1 VEWALP
7 VLDAARAL
15 VSGVAA
21 LHADQQA
28 RLRVAASMTI
38 ADHRVPGW
46 LMIALRSRLPQVRVA
61 LRVGNPAQVADMARS
76 READLGFVEDPR
88 ARGLRSR
95 IIAENEPW
103 WWRRGT
109 SR

>member
-1 VEWALP
+1 
-7 VLDAARAL
+7 
-15 VSGVAA
+15 
-21 LHADQQA
+21 
-28 RLRVAASMTI
+28 
-38 ADHRVPGW
+38 
-46 LMIALRSRLPQVRVA
+46 
-61 LRVGNPAQVADMARS
+61 MARS

-88 ARGLRSR
+88 AQGLRSR